1 MKKLI
6 SIFAVSV
13 LTAFTV
19 AAEDQHAKH
28 ATKATPA
35 AAHSKAPARAHSAAA
50 GNHGKK
56 KGLRKQ
62 NSKQAKQKNHKRGKF
77 AWLKVPG
84 RHKKQ
89 S

>member
-6 SIFAVSV
+6 SILALSV
-13 LTAFTV
+13 LMAFTV
-19 AAEDQHAKH
+19 AAEDQKPKPAAKAKTA
-28 ATKATPA
+28 ATHSKTPA
-35 AAHSKAPARAHSAAA
+35 RTQSASAKSH
-50 GNHGKK
+50 GNK
-56 KGLRKQ
+56 KGLSKQ
-62 NSKQAKQKNHKRGKF
+62 KSKQAKQKNQKRGKF